1 MNDEDMKREHLSALA
16 DGELQG
22 EDFAGAVA
30 YAGTQE
36 GQSAWRMYHL
46 IGDTLRSAQ
55 MAQGAQV
62 ADPALLDRL
71 RVQLVAEPQPGA
83 ALAASSI
90 GSVAAPVRTVA
101 REAANASVFRW
112 KLAAGFASLVAVVA
126 LGWNSYPAPGGG
138 AQVAVAQPPVEA
150 APALVVTANQ
160 APEQPVMIRDPRLD
174 ELLAAQQFGK
184 TTALQM
190 PAGFLRNATFDGSK
204 R

>member
-90 GSVAAPVRTVA
+90 GPVAAPVRTVA

-126 LGWNSYPAPGGG
+126 LGWNSYPALGGG